1 MTELETSTD
10 YTPNDPQNTNSPSY
24 SYPSIKI
31 KWMRGKDRIAYDQS
45 RIMLVLGKKGGGKS
59 ALLEGCAMRHNQI
72 IDLLGSRDDE
82 GLSWLRDKAEPRKA
96 LLVHGDNVD
105 VDCSWNTCKIGNM
118 TTEKMLSSDLII
130 TTSSLFSSQKQ
141 KYAGVNQLTEL
152 FWGRRSFDPTRP
164 IAVVMRELSDFIFS
178 RISQDGLNIKE
189 AKADFIVF
197 QRQLRHFGYS
207 PYMDTIRWTSVD
219 KEIRDL
225 ADYLVIKKV
234 GSQGL
239 PGDIRYLYKF
249 VSPLA
254 LAALPPDK
262 FIIVTEN
269 ASIGKGMFGLPS
281 FHKEEGIDLLTELGI
296 ELTYGEEIEE
306 STSIK
311 VGDKEHVEIVKF
323 YHDGI
328 SMEKISDKMMRSL
341 STVQRQIHGH
351 DGQINK
357 MGGCPTCTRLGCDLY
372 NTILSHTIRRTT
384 L

>member
-1 MTELETSTD
+1 MSQE
-10 YTPNDPQNTNSPSY
+10 NNSP
-24 SYPSIKI
+24 PPIKI
-31 KWMRGKDRIAYDQS
+31 KWMRGHDHIAYNQS
-45 RIMLVLGKKGGGKS
+45 RITLVLGKKGGGKS
-59 ALLEGCAMRHNQI
+59 AFLEANAMRHRQI

-82 GLSWLRDKAEPRKA
+82 GLSWLRDKKEPRKA

-105 VDCSWNTCKIGNM
+105 VDCSWETCKVGNL

-130 TTSSLFSSQKQ
+130 TTSSLYSSQKS
-141 KYAGVNQLTEL
+141 KYDGVNQLTEL
-152 FWGRRSFDPTRP
+152 FWGRRQYDPTKP

-225 ADYLVIKKV
+225 ADYLIIKKV

-249 VSPLA
+249 VSPLS

-262 FIIVTEN
+262 FVIVTEN
-269 ASIGKGMFGLPS
+269 ASIGKGIFGLPP

-296 ELTYGEEIEE
+296 ELTYGEEAEE
-306 STSIK
+306 STTQR
-311 VGDKEHVEIVKF
+311 VGDKEHAEFVKL
-323 YHDGI
+323 YHDGLTMPKI
-328 SMEKISDKMMRSL
+328 AEKVGRSN
-341 STVQRQIHGH
+341 STVQRQISIH
-351 DGQINK
+351 DSKIK
-357 MGGCPTCTRLGCDLY
+357 KLGGCPACTRVGCDLY
-372 NTILSHTIRRTT
+372 NTLLSKNVLVPVPAIRP
-384 L
+384 